1 MIIKAKASRVRRR
14 ERICRCCMKKAR
26 KTAEIAIG
34 WMDRSR
40 AGVIATGV
48 LFQSS
53 VYKTAA
59 SSLASVAVGGRG

>member
-1 MIIKAKASRVRRR
+1 MISRARASRVSRRDR
-14 ERICRCCMKKAR
+14 RWRCWIKKVR
-26 KTAEIAIG
+26 KAAEIAIG
-34 WMDRSR
+34 WMANRR

-59 SSLASVAVGGRG
+59 SF